1 MFYLAKLFA
10 ALVSG
15 LVLIQEEH
23 LYYVRYPTTV
33 TGQTIPCATGV
44 PCPVESC
51 RAFRYGSLSPFR
63 ASSCFCNTTPV
74 WPCPGKYY
82 MLSAL
87 VPNGGE
93 FFDLT
98 DLSSFLGNATHLVGP
113 VGSLYLEF
121 DSSSFWVFDS
131 GGSVSTDL
139 DSYGCCPQ
147 NAGFAAEYNGTGPFV
162 DLPNGWVLD
171 TWFLSRN
178 WSVFNSVLLPS
189 EAEDFDEVC
198 PQLTTRLALPPGTHG
213 WIVSDRDPGVVM
225 IVRGYRAEVSGDG
238 GVWLP
243 YFQSD
248 GEYNAVTEI
257 WFLSRWANHCNPPT
271 ATPVNCNG
279 MGCAPT
285 GRGYYVWLTA
295 DCPTDVH
302 DPFAFCNVV
311 SSEYE
316 YHLYLRI
323 EWDSSWQSDGPAFF
337 EVIASE
343 LVEIQQILAGLGSSS
358 DTFDPP
364 DKQEFQDEAEALF
377 PGMSDFLDG
386 DPTGVFQG
394 DQLPGVKGYT
404 SFLSSALVALD
415 MTSPTN
421 FRVELPLGFLNESL
435 GGIYFD
441 WGDAAGSIHSYI
453 GSTFTT
459 AFRWL
464 LTLQVCWV
472 SFWAQL
478 RWLMWGL
485 GWAQVQINSEGGLL

>member
-1 MFYLAKLFA
+1 MFYLVQLFA
-10 ALVSG
+10 SLVSG

-23 LYYVRYPTTV
+23 LYYVRYPV
-33 TGQTIPCATGV
+33 EVSGQTIPCAIGV
-44 PCPVESC
+44 PCPLESC
-51 RAFRYGSLSPFR
+51 RAFRHNGFVHNFSF
-63 ASSCFCNTTPV
+63 SCFCNTSPS
-74 WPCPGKYY
+74 WPCPGKYS
-82 MLSAL
+82 MLLETPGQA
-87 VPNGGE
+87 E
-93 FFDLT
+93 FVSLD
-98 DLSSFLGNATHLVGP
+98 DLSLFLGDTTRLVGP

-121 DSSSFWVFDS
+121 DWEFDWLFDS
-131 GGSVSTDL
+131 AGDDRISNGTST
-139 DSYGCCPQ
+139 CCPSS
-147 NAGFAAEYNGTGPFV
+147 AGLAAFPLINGPVSDGVNV
-162 DLPNGWVLD
+162 DD

-178 WSVFNSVLLPS
+178 WSIFNSVIMPS
-189 EAEDFDEVC
+189 EAEDFDDVC
-198 PQLTTRLALPPGTHG
+198 PQLTARLGLPAGTHG
-213 WIVSDRDPGVVM
+213 WIVADRDPNIVM
-225 IVRGYRAEVSGDG
+225 VIRGFKAESGPDFD
-238 GVWLP
+238 VWLP
-243 YFQSD
+243 YYQND
-248 GEYNAVTEI
+248 GEYGSVTELWFIARHANYCNAVSSVSI
-257 WFLSRWANHCNPPT
+257 
-271 ATPVNCNG
+271 NCNG
-279 MGCAPT
+279 MGCSPT
-285 GRGYYVWLTA
+285 GRGYYRWILSNCSS
-295 DCPTDVH
+295 DH
-302 DPFAFCNVV
+302 EDPYAFCHFV

-323 EWDSSWQSDGPAFF
+323 EWEDNWQSGGPAFY
-337 EVIASE
+337 EDIASE
-343 LVEIQQILAGLGSSS
+343 LVEIQQMLAGLGSGS

-364 DKQEFQDEAEALF
+364 DKQGFQDEVEALF
-377 PGMSDFLDG
+377 PGMSDYMEG